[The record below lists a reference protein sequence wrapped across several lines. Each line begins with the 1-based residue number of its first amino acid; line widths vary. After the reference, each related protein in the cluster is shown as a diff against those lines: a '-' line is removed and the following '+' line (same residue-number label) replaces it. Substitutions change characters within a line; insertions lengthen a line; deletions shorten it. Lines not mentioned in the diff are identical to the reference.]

1 MGCLQLFPQV
11 PDVYRDGARGVQRH
25 VLPHPAVDLIG
36 GEHRPRVPHEEPQ
49 DVVLLGCQRHRV
61 AVHGDG
67 LGVVIQADAADDE
80 RAGLHLPA
88 AQLQIPPQL

>member
-1 MGCLQLFPQV
+1 M
-11 PDVYRDGARGVQRH
+11 YRDGARGVQRH
-25 VLPHPAVDLIG
+25 ILPHPAVDLIG
-36 GEHRPRVPHEEPQ
+36 GEHRSGVPHEEPQ